1 MSRLV
6 AISRVLDWPAR
17 IVGNW
22 LYWLVAA
29 IVLLKFA
36 NVAMRYLFSSTSI
49 KLHDSVTYAHAT
61 LFMLMVGAAWLR
73 DAHVRVDMLYAGM
86 GSRGRALVDL
96 TCILLA
102 VIPFCVL
109 LGWFSW
115 PYVRAAWAIRE
126 GALFFGGLPG
136 TYLLKTVILVFVVL
150 LVLQSLAIAL
160 RCIAVIA
167 GGKVAVFDTDPER
180 AD

>member
-1 MSRLV
+1 MKTLV

-17 IVGNW
+17 FVGSW

-73 DAHVRVDMLYAGM
+73 DAHVRVDMIYAGM
-86 GSRGRALVDL
+86 SPRGRAIVDL
-96 TCILLA
+96 SCILLA
-102 VIPFCVL
+102 VLPFCAL

-115 PYVRAAWAIRE
+115 PYVKAAWAIRE

-136 TYLLKTVILVFVVL
+136 TYLLKSVILGHAAL
-150 LVLQSLAIAL
+150 LFLQAVALAL
-160 RCIAVIA
+160 RCIAVI
-167 GGKVAVFDTDPER
+167 GGERAEVFDTTPEE
-180 AD
+180 A